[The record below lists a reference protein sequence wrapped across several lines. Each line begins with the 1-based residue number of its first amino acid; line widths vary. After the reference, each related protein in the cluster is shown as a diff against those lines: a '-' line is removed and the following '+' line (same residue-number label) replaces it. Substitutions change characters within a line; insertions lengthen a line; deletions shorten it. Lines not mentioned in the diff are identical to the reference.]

1 MLYKGKLKNIHVRNG
16 NVDARVEEADV
27 EIEFTAQDLV
37 QIIVAVFKAIF
48 QK

>member
-1 MLYKGKLKNIHVRNG
+1 MYKGTFRNVHVRNG
-16 NVDARVEEADV
+16 NVDARAEEANV

-48 QK
+48 SK